1 MSDICTLHFQ
11 NFKSIRDARLEL
23 APLTVLYGANGA
35 GKSSIIQGLLTI
47 RNFLANPEQDLPQ
60 LLSYGPVRL
69 GDWEDVINRH
79 EPNTSMSLSIGLSN
93 PSELCSEFTL
103 TLDKSGGHADL
114 SFHVPKDDLIYTWP
128 NQLNLQVPI
137 PYSRF
142 QAVEYEFS
150 LHDMEFGPDGQEF
163 ASIVDGPVIWNGF
176 LVAARLTDDR
186 PDFADAVEHLNNR
199 ANLAMELARLTGY
212 VPVNRGFC
220 SPSYHMSSEAPSV
233 GTEREVASLLASS
246 AERFRRHDVSRYVE
260 KVTGRRV
267 EIPPTIGSSSFA
279 IDSIPISEGVSS
291 SIVNEGYGINQVV
304 YMLTVC
310 LHRPFMIV
318 AIEEPEIHLHPS
330 MVRKLAITLA
340 EIASEENRR
349 LIISTH
355 SETFVVALLSQ
366 IAAGNVSVDDASFVF
381 VENIAGETR
390 LTQQKAN
397 RYGQIEGGLA
407 SFMESE
413 REDLMNFLGL
423 EDEDI
428 ESALRIE

>member
-1 MSDICTLHFQ
+1 MSDICTLRFQ
-11 NFKSIRDARLEL
+11 NFKSIRDATLDL

-35 GKSSIIQGLLTI
+35 GKSSIIQGLLTL
-47 RNFLANPEQDLPQ
+47 RNFLANPEQDLSQ
-60 LLSYGPVRL
+60 LLSYGPIQL
-69 GDWEDVINRH
+69 GDWKDVVNRH
-79 EPNTSMSLSIGLSN
+79 EPDTSMSLSIGLSN

-103 TLDKSGGHADL
+103 TLDQSGGHADL
-114 SFHVPKDDLIYTWP
+114 SFRVPKDDLIYTWP

-137 PYSRF
+137 PYSHF
-142 QAVEYEFS
+142 QFVEDEFS
-150 LHDMEFGPDGQEF
+150 LHDTEFGPDGQEF

-176 LVAARLTDDR
+176 LVAARLTDNM
-186 PDFADAVEHLNNR
+186 PDFADAVQHLNNR
-199 ANLAMELARLTGY
+199 ANLAMKLARLTGY

-220 SPSYHMSSEAPSV
+220 SPSYYMSSTDVSV
-233 GTEREVASLLASS
+233 GTEQDVASLLASS
-246 AERFRRHDVSRYVE
+246 NERFRRHDVSRYVE
-260 KVTGRRV
+260 KVTGRRI
-267 EIPPTIGSSSFA
+267 EIPPTIGSSQFA

-310 LHRPFMIV
+310 LHRPFKIV

-330 MVRKLAITLA
+330 MVRKLAIALA
-340 EIASEENRR
+340 EIAHKEDRR

-355 SETFVVALLSQ
+355 SETFVIALLSQ
-366 IAAGNVSVDDASFVF
+366 IAAGNISVDDTSFVF
-381 VENIAGETR
+381 VENVAGETR

-397 RYGQIEGGLA
+397 QYGQIEGGLA

-428 ESALRIE
+428 ASALRVE